1 MSKWSVIVSPEN
13 RFFKLAKSL
22 AKVKFRRQAGL
33 FPAEGVQL
41 IIELINAGLQPEFV
55 LASTTFLESQ
65 NGQQLLWRLSKRS
78 FVYQIEPAL
87 LNKLT
92 ETVTPQGI
100 WAAFPIIPSD
110 QAAIWA
116 AGPGGKSWVLCLDK
130 VQDPGNLG
138 TIIRTCSAFGFSLVL
153 SQGCVDLYNPKVVR
167 ASMGEI
173 AKIAIM
179 ADVDLPEFLA
189 QKPADIPIYATSP
202 QGENSILEADTTRGC
217 VLVIGNEAQG
227 VSTTVSEITGR
238 TFFIPMYGSVESLNA
253 AVAAAI
259 AIYELVR
266 FDLSGMLSP

>member
-1 MSKWSVIVSPEN
+1 MSRWPVITSPEN
-13 RFFKLAKSL
+13 RIFKLAKSL
-22 AKVKFRRQAGL
+22 AKVKFRRQARL
-33 FPAEGVQL
+33 FPAEGFQL
-41 IIELINAGLQPEFV
+41 ITELINAGLQPEFV
-55 LASTTFLESQ
+55 LASAAFLESK
-65 NGQQLLWRLSKRS
+65 NGQQLLWQLPKRTS
-78 FVYQIEPAL
+78 VYEIEPTL
-87 LNKLT
+87 LNKLA

-100 WAAFPIIPSD
+100 WAAFPIIPSN
-110 QAAIWA
+110 QEAIWA
-116 AGPGGKSWVLCLDK
+116 AGPGSKPWVLCLDK
-130 VQDPGNLG
+130 IQDPGNLG

-179 ADVDLPEFLA
+179 TDVDLPEFLA

-202 QGENSILEADTTRGC
+202 QGESSIVEADTTSGC
-217 VLVIGNEAQG
+217 VLVVGNEAQG
-227 VSTTVSEITGR
+227 VSDPVAEITGR